1 MIKKLLSIAVLAMPL
16 FAANAQ
22 ESVAKVVFEEDFSLL
37 TTGEPTNPDK
47 ENAILNEDGTIKT
60 EYVHK
65 AGWTATEAYSAGGA
79 IWIPNS
85 LSALLLSPAIDA
97 SASVDKEVII
107 EFDAY
112 ALNVSGQN
120 GAFIYILHPNA
131 TSTELSQFVAQGI
144 GLETWTHVTFSTTA
158 ASKPLNKLSDS
169 GVMKFGLK
177 AFYNPVCIKN
187 LKVTINVDPNAGG
200 GEAKDFTGTY
210 SFKGTKEITSSQKT
224 DAWANWPKEEYLFN
238 ISRNEGDDADVY
250 PYLVNYFAEAFNTN
264 TNKNVWAPTLKAK
277 PTTDGTSL
285 EMCIG
290 HEYKFQTSQNHVEL
304 AGPKGADD
312 TATTLTISPIADSE
326 NYTIVDG
333 FQFIMHQEAVDLGF
347 FKTDESWK
355 NQCKFTDIV
364 ITRTGDVDAIDS
376 IVADEKAA
384 VAPEG
389 VFTINGAKIRNTND
403 ASDLQPGFYI
413 IGGKKVVIR

>member
-1 MIKKLLSIAVLAMPL
+1 MIKKLLSIAAVVAMPL

-47 ENAILNEDGTIKT
+47 DNAILNEDGTIKS

-79 IWIPNS
+79 IWIPSN
-85 LSALLLSPAIDA
+85 LSAVLLSPSIDA
-97 SASVDKEVII
+97 SASIDKDVII

-112 ALNVSGQN
+112 IPAG
-120 GAFIYILHPNA
+120 GAYIYVLHPNA
-131 TSTELSQFVAQGI
+131 TSTANDQFRSNTVRNSEAKWEHI
-144 GLETWTHVTFSTTA
+144 TFNSA
-158 ASKPLNKLSDS
+158 DESSKFNKLPDS
-169 GVMKFGLK
+169 GVMKVGIK
-177 AFYNPVCIKN
+177 SYGNAVCIKN

-210 SFKGTKEITSSQKT
+210 SFKGTKQIPSTSEK
-224 DAWANWPKEEYLFN
+224 DPWANWPKEEYLFN

-250 PYLVNYFAEAFNTN
+250 PYLVNYFAEAFSTN
-264 TNKNVWAPTLKAK
+264 QNKNLHAPALKAK

-290 HEYKFQTSQNHVEL
+290 HDFPFQSGQNHAEI
-304 AGPKGADD
+304 AGPNGADD
-312 TATTLTISPIADSE
+312 SASTLIISPIADSE

-333 FQFIMHQEAVDLGF
+333 FQIIMHQEEVDLGM
-347 FKTDESWK
+347 FKIPGSKK
-355 NQCKFTDIV
+355 NECKFTDIV
-364 ITRTGDVDAIDS
+364 ITRTGDVDAIDT
-376 IVADEKAA
+376 IVADEKA
-384 VAPEG
+384 VTAPEG